1 MTRVSFLA
9 PVLALGAALAGPLAS
24 ASAGLLPTSVTV
36 TPEGDKFRWTY
47 AVVLPTDSQLQTGNY
62 FTIYDFGGF
71 VAGSN
76 TQPDGWSFSSELK
89 GPIPPGVDP
98 KDDPTLPN
106 LHFVYTGPT
115 TTVGQ
120 VGLGNFWALSD
131 YDAPTD
137 SFFTARTNRV
147 SDGRIDTNITST
159 TVPVPTGPGDPGD
172 PGDPVPT
179 VAEPTT
185 VALAALG
192 LPLVGL
198 GRWMRRRR
206 RTCG

>member
-1 MTRVSFLA
+1 MTRSSLLA
-9 PVLALGAALAGPLAS
+9 PLLALGAALAGPLS
-24 ASAGLLPTSVTV
+24 AAHAGLLPTSVSV

-71 VAGSN
+71 VAGSSS
-76 TQPDGWSFSSELK
+76 QPDGWTFTSDLK

-98 KDDPTLPN
+98 KDDPTIPN
-106 LHFVYTGPT
+106 LHWVYTGPT

-131 YDAPTD
+131 FDAQTD

-147 SDGRIDTNITST
+147 SDGKVDTNITST
-159 TVPVPTGPGDPGD
+159 TVPVPTAG
-172 PGDPVPT
+172 PGDPVPSLP
-179 VAEPTT
+179 EPATL
-185 VALAALG
+185 ALAALG

-198 GRWMRRRR
+198 GRWVRRGR